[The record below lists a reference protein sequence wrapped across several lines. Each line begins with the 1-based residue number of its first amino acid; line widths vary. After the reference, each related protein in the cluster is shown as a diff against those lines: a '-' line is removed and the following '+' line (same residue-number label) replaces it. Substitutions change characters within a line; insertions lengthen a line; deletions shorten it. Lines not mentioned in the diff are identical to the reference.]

1 MSELDTLSPDQRAV
15 LQLLLKQGQSYS
27 GIAGLLSLQPEA
39 VRSRAHAALD
49 SLGPE
54 ASLPSDRR
62 AQIADYV
69 LGQQDD
75 RSKEATHDHL
85 ADSAPARAWART
97 VAGALAPLGGTSA
110 TIPDEGAS
118 AVDGDGERSDN
129 DSVASVAA
137 TSGLGD
143 DTAKPAAK
151 PARGGL
157 NRQLTLPSSRRGGAL
172 LLAGLAALLIVS
184 LIVLLGGG
192 SDKSNGTKT
201 NANTLTKSTPSTA
214 STGAAGTGAQSKP
227 IAQINLTS
235 PTKSAKTLGLA
246 QVFQKGKQRAL
257 IVAGQGLTPGAYALW
272 LYNSPKDARLLGF
285 VPQRVGSQGRFVTQG
300 ALGPE
305 GAKFKRLVI
314 SRETVRAGTKK
325 LPSAPRNIVLSG
337 AIPKSL
343 AG

>member
-49 SLGPE
+49 SLGPD

-85 ADSAPARAWART
+85 AESPPARAWARN
-97 VAGALAPLGGTSA
+97 VASALGPLGGTAA
-110 TIPDEGAS
+110 TIPDERPSPRGGG
-118 AVDGDGERSDN
+118 VDG
-129 DSVASVAA
+129 VAA
-137 TSGLGD
+137 SSGLGD
-143 DTAKPAAK
+143 EAAEPAAK

-172 LLAGLAALLIVS
+172 LLAGLATLLVVL

-192 SDKSNGTKT
+192 SDKKDNAKT
-201 NANTLTKSTPSTA
+201 NANTLTKSTPATT
-214 STGAAGTGAQSKP
+214 STGAASAGGQSKP

-257 IVAGQGLTPGAYALW
+257 IVAGQGLPPGAYALW

-314 SRETVRAGTKK
+314 SRETVAAGTKK

-343 AG
+343 SG